1 MAWRMLKIHELFS
14 LQKWITANTLPT
26 RAFLPLYF
34 PPAGILV
41 TSTLVVGRS
50 SLFSNIDNSLVYQNV
65 TFLVMFLDVANFK
78 PGHKLS

>member
-1 MAWRMLKIHELFS
+1 MDYGEYSPNQSIPAS
-14 LQKWITANTLPT
+14 
-26 RAFLPLYF
+26 YF